1 MARHCRLADEGDLA
15 SAQQFITTKVLEE
28 LVFDSK
34 QEARP
39 AWSARAA
46 LLPEALYT
54 PAALLQA
61 NSAVCAVPVPHGLA
75 NK

>member
-1 MARHCRLADEGDLA
+1 MALRCRLAGEGEL
-15 SAQQFITTKVLEE
+15 STAQQFMITKVLED

-39 AWSARAA
+39 ASSALAA

-54 PAALLQA
+54 PAALHRQLSVA
-61 NSAVCAVPVPHGLA
+61 RSACGNWPIGW
-75 NK
+75 